1 MRKKDFFFTVVSLFS
16 IITGI
21 LLCFYDFIIITLN
34 PGTFLDNLTSFS
46 HIWLIPGIY
55 LIHAGIFRLKKQNS
69 FFSSLPK
76 AVKITEVILIFL
88 FVIISIPCLYFIL
101 TPDQNPQPNADY
113 VFLLG
118 GGIDKNGVLPT
129 NVLYRCETAVNYLQ
143 NNPNTQV
150 IVTGGTLKFLPF
162 PEAPAIKAALEEKE
176 DINRLLDEGMIPAM
190 REIGDKFSRN
200 EAYVPELLIAARAMQ
215 TGLALIEPLIA
226 ASGRKSIGKI
236 AIGTVKGDLHDIGKN
251 LVAIMLKGAGYD
263 VIDLGVNCD
272 TAKYDNAVKQGADI
286 VACSSLLTTTMPY
299 MKEVVEHF
307 KGTNVKVIIGG
318 APVTQAFADEIGAD
332 GYSEDANGAVKLVDS
347 LYHRAC

>member
-1 MRKKDFFFTVVSLFS
+1 MTDFGALRTA
-16 IITGI
+16 IIKGKRN
-21 LLCFYDFIIITLN
+21 D
-34 PGTFLDNLTSFS
+34 
-46 HIWLIPGIY
+46 
-55 LIHAGIFRLKKQNS
+55 
-69 FFSSLPK
+69 
-76 AVKITEVILIFL
+76 V
-88 FVIISIPCLYFIL
+88 
-101 TPDQNPQPNADY
+101 
-113 VFLLG
+113 
-118 GGIDKNGVLPT
+118 
-129 NVLYRCETAVNYLQ
+129 TA
-143 NNPNTQV
+143 
-150 IVTGGTLKFLPF
+150 IVQ
-162 PEAPAIKAALEEKE
+162 AAIEEKE

-272 TAKYDNAVKQGADI
+272 TAKYDSAVKQGAEI
-286 VACSSLLTTTMPY
+286 IACSSLLTTTMPY
-299 MKEVVEHF
+299 MREVVEHF